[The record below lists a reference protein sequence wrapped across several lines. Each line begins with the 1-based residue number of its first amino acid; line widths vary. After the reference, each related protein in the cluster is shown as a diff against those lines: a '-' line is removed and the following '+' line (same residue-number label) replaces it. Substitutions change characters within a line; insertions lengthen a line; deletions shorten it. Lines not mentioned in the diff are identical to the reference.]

1 MSYNFDTHITLTL
14 HVRRYITRIDTR
26 LILLTSKTCM
36 ESSCNDHE
44 HLAAC
49 NSRVI
54 STRAPAWRHSP
65 ARERPPDEAAVRPI
79 P

>member
-44 HLAAC
+44 QLAAG
-49 NSRVI
+49 NSL
-54 STRAPAWRHSP
+54 
-65 ARERPPDEAAVRPI
+65 
-79 P
+79 